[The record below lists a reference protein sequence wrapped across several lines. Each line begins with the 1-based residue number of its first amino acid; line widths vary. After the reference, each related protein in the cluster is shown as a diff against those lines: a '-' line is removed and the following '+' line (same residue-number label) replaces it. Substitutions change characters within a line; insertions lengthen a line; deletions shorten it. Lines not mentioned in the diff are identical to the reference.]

1 MRLKN
6 CKGFTL
12 AELLIVIAII
22 AALVAVMIPSF
33 GKSIET
39 ARENADVANIRAAY
53 SEASTKNLLDSDAP
67 ESVKIEHVVLSST
80 GAIEYAETKGL
91 PFKLPEDLSITKGSY
106 DLTFDFTGSIPTV
119 TLAASPATPT
129 D

>member
-1 MRLKN
+1 MKHN

-22 AALVAVMIPSF
+22 AALVAVMIPTF

-39 ARENADVANIRAAY
+39 ARENADVANLRAAY
-53 SEASTKNLLDSDAP
+53 SEASTKNLLDPGAP
-67 ESVKIEHVVLSST
+67 ESVKIERVALSSA
-80 GAIEYAETKGL
+80 GAIEYADTRGL
-91 PFKLPEDLSITKGSY
+91 PFKLPEDFSVSKGFY
-106 DLTFDFTGSIPTV
+106 DLTFDFSGTTPSV
-119 TLAASPATPT
+119 TIAASIATST